1 MRLLSKMIFG
11 LALALS
17 FSIGAMPASAHKV
30 IASAYADGNDIEGE
44 IGFSNGDMAADVMV
58 EILDDDGKKLG
69 ETKTDEEGIFRFTP
83 TSIIPLTFKAD
94 LGQGHVAVYRMAEDE
109 LPQIEKAADRPNI
122 VNASQVKPQGNA
134 SLPSDS
140 GGQII
145 VDDAMMQLINAA
157 MKTELAQL
165 KSELRAAVRLE
176 TKPLRKEIAAY
187 KEKNDLQTILG
198 GIGYIIGLF
207 GIGFYIAA
215 RREASK
221 IKASAAIPSSKN
233 EAA

>member
-1 MRLLSKMIFG
+1 MRLLSKIIFG

-17 FSIGAMPASAHKV
+17 ISISSMPAFAHKV
-30 IASAYADGNDIEGE
+30 IASAYAEGNAVEGE
-44 IGFSNGDMAADVMV
+44 IGFSNGDMAKDVVV
-58 EILDDDGKKLG
+58 EVLDDDGNKLG

-83 TSIIPLTFKAD
+83 TRIIPLTFRAD

-109 LPQIEKAADRPNI
+109 LPQIEDAAKPSATQASMVKPVGDTGSSI
-122 VNASQVKPQGNA
+122 SSSSQVIAN
-134 SLPSDS
+134 
-140 GGQII
+140 
-145 VDDAMMQLINAA
+145 DAMMQMINTAV
-157 MKTELAQL
+157 KTELAAL
-165 KSELRAAVRLE
+165 KSELRTAVRLE

-207 GIGFYIAA
+207 GIGFYVVA
-215 RREASK
+215 RREAQK
-221 IKASAAIPSSKN
+221 MKTNGSSSNKS

>member
-1 MRLLSKMIFG
+1 MRLLSKIVFG

-17 FSIGAMPASAHKV
+17 FSISSMPAFAHKV

-44 IGFSNGDMAADVMV
+44 IGFSNGDMAADVVV
-58 EILDDDGKKLG
+58 EVLDDDGKKLG

-83 TSIIPLTFKAD
+83 TSLIPLTFRAD

-109 LPQIEKAADRPNI
+109 LPQIDEAANKPKI
-122 VNASQVKPQGNA
+122 VNASQVKPNGNA
-134 SLPSDS
+134 NFPSNS

-145 VDDAMMQLINAA
+145 ADDAMMQLINAA

-215 RREASK
+215 RREANK
-221 IKASAAIPSSKN
+221 LMAASSNSSNEK